1 MGDRARVIGGE
12 ECRESGRASAGE
24 VGTGTLEKRRVR
36 C

>member
-12 ECRESGRASAGE
+12 ECRESGRASTWE
-24 VGTGTLEKRRVR
+24 VGTGTLEYRRVR